1 MAQDVLKKML
11 EINTRIEQGSGAT
24 PTNSRKKNVASK
36 QDLDRLI
43 EDYDRQVYGPAAQ
56 TQGQKSTGYSA
67 EAEMQRLKEIEERG
81 GRGAVNLEGKNI
93 PKEIVESILNNPL
106 DLNPDIVDPKMNAL
120 EEKLANSG
128 IKAAVDV
135 MKRVDEQE
143 KKAPLIT
150 ETRVTNGESLDYDK
164 LKQIIEECIDDKL
177 NSFKTVLN
185 ESKGQQYVPAMKL
198 LNFKDGFYF
207 VDSEDN
213 VFECVMKYK
222 GKRKKKA

>member
-11 EINTRIEQGSGAT
+11 EINTRIEQGGGAT
-24 PTNSRKKNVASK
+24 PTNNRKKNVASK

-43 EDYDRQVYGPAAQ
+43 EDYDRQVYGPATQ
-56 TQGQKSTGYSA
+56 TQGQKSTVYSA

-106 DLNPDIVDPKMNAL
+106 DLNPDIVDPKMSAL

-143 KKAPLIT
+143 KKAPIIT
-150 ETRVTNGESLDYDK
+150 ETHATNGESLDYDK
-164 LKQIIEECIDDKL
+164 LKQIVEECIDNKL

-185 ESKGQQYVPAMKL
+185 ESKGQQYVPSMKL